1 MSAPGRTDLSLDDE
15 LALVFASDP
24 ATMANPN
31 PLWRR
36 LREQH
41 RAYRHEHTLL
51 LTHYDDIK
59 ELHRDNVHGSRRG
72 FFEGSRA
79 EAIRSALPPD
89 AQDAFDRIAAFQGLQ
104 ISRTEGET
112 HERLRRIAHRAF
124 TPRRIADMRT
134 MIQGYCDELLDPL
147 EGESECDLMTFA
159 YRFPLMVISDILSVP
174 DEEGRDEIRSW
185 GNRIARHLGSTDPAL
200 VIDADHAIK
209 DFRAYVD
216 GVIARHREDPAA
228 GSDLVEALL
237 GAEGEERLSE
247 DELAAMFV
255 VLLFAGHETTTNLI
269 SIGLVELLRR
279 REQWELLCSDRSLV
293 PGAVEELLRWVT
305 PVQWEQRVIVED
317 VEIGGTPLPRGQTV
331 FTMLA
336 GANRDP
342 GVFERA
348 EELDITRE
356 DARRHLSFGFGPH
369 FCLGSSLARLEGEIA
384 FTELT
389 RRFPDIEL
397 AGDPDELVFRGPAMM
412 RQLRAL
418 PVQLRGVE

>member
-1 MSAPGRTDLSLDDE
+1 VSASTARSLDDE

-24 ATMANPN
+24 AAMADPH

-41 RAYRHEHTLL
+41 RVYRHEHTVL
-51 LTHYDDIK
+51 LTRYADIR
-59 ELHRDNVHGSRRG
+59 ELHRDSVHGSRRG
-72 FFEGSRA
+72 FFEGTRA
-79 EAIRSALPPD
+79 EAIRSSLPPD
-89 AQDAFDRIAAFQGLQ
+89 AQDAFDRVAAFQGLQ
-104 ISRTEGET
+104 VSRTEGDD

-124 TPRRIADMRT
+124 TPRRIADMRA
-134 MIQGYCDELLDPL
+134 MIQRHCDTLLDPL
-147 EGESECDLMTFA
+147 RGSHECDLMPFA
-159 YRFPLMVISDILSVP
+159 YRFPLAVIADILSVP

-185 GNRIARHLGSTDPAL
+185 GNRIARHFGSSDPAL
-200 VIDADHAIK
+200 VIDAHRAIEE
-209 DFRAYVD
+209 FRAYVG
-216 GVIARHREDPAA
+216 GVIARHRADPDA
-228 GSDLVEALL
+228 GSELVAALL
-237 GAEGEERLSE
+237 GAEGEEQLSE

-269 SIGLVELLRR
+269 SIGLVELLRER
-279 REQWELLCSDRSLV
+279 DQWELLCREPDLV

-305 PVQWEQRVIVED
+305 PVQWEQRLVVED
-317 VEIGGTPLPRGQTV
+317 VELGGALLERGQTV

-342 GVFERA
+342 EVFEQA
-348 EELDITRE
+348 DELDIRRE
-356 DARRHLSFGFGPH
+356 DARKHLSFGHGPH
-369 FCLGSSLARLEGEIA
+369 FCLGASLARLEGEIA

-397 AGDPDELVFRGPAMM
+397 AVDPGELVFQGAAMM

-418 PVQLRGVE
+418 PVRLRPAA